1 MQRPVIMRGEK
12 PLPKSVRL
20 ALLRQ
25 EREADRQRW
34 REARRKLLSHLPA
47 GAVWHVAIVPN
58 GKEGKAERALHRA
71 GFFAYCPLERLTIG
85 TGALRRD
92 VERPLFPQY
101 VFFSRRSDKASISMV
116 REVADVLGGINRQW
130 LTAPEGLIWS
140 LVDSEGLGVFDRT
153 DGKRAAERDAKR
165 SRLSTGQAVRIT
177 DGPLAGFPAKIKAI
191 SAKQRV
197 VCLVE
202 MFGGQ
207 VELEA
212 GIDKIEAAA

>member
-1 MQRPVIMRGEK
+1 MQKPVIMRGEK

-20 ALLRQ
+20 AMLRQ
-25 EREADRQRW
+25 DREADRQRW
-34 REARRKLLSHLPA
+34 REARRALLSHLPS
-47 GAVWHVAIVPN
+47 GAVWHVAIVSK
-58 GKEGKAERALHRA
+58 GREAQAERAMHRA
-71 GFFAYCPLERLTIG
+71 GFHVYCPLERVTIG
-85 TGALRRD
+85 TAALRRD

-101 VFFSRRSDKASISMV
+101 VFFARRLDSASISGV
-116 REVADVLGGINRQW
+116 REVSDVLGGINRQW

-140 LVDSEGLGVFDRT
+140 LVDSERLGVFDRT
-153 DGKRAAERDAKR
+153 DGRKAREREARR
-165 SRLSTGQAVRIT
+165 SRLSTGQAVRIV

-191 SAKQRV
+191 TPKQRV
-197 VCLVE
+197 ICLVE